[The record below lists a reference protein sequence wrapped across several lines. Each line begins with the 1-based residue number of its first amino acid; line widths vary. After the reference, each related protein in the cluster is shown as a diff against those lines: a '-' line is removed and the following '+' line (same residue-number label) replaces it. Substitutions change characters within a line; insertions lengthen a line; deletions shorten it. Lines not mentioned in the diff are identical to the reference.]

1 LSQSSETKR
10 KWYAV
15 TWDTGEKE
23 LLTEAEFIDLGP
35 VEAMDTD
42 YACVDS
48 LESLLLTDREVREF
62 IESRGFYFT
71 AAGRDEYW
79 ARVIDGD

>member
-35 VEAMDTD
+35 VEAM
-42 YACVDS
+42 
-48 LESLLLTDREVREF
+48 ENPE
-62 IESRGFYFT
+62 G
-71 AAGRDEYW
+71 
-79 ARVIDGD
+79 